1 MHAPRMARRPLWL
14 SLLVLSLGLSL
25 GLSGLGGCASLY
37 EAEVEVTSFGGWP
50 EDTPAGSYV
59 FERLPS
65 QRKTSL
71 AATTQDAT
79 EAAAAEALSIAG
91 FTPADVEA
99 AATLDPDILVQVSA
113 RSVRMPTPWMEGG
126 WISQHNPWSRDLW
139 GRPLR
144 RPLGVNTTQGWNG
157 RPYELQQE
165 VVLLLIDGMTHH
177 ILYEGHARTRLN
189 GTPSVLRALFSAVLQ
204 GFPNLPDGPRDVM
217 VSLVPLNPPVEASGP
232 H

>member
-1 MHAPRMARRPLWL
+1 MHLAHTRPLAAAL
-14 SLLVLSLGLSL
+14 GALVLSLLS
-25 GLSGLGGCASLY
+25 SGCASLY
-37 EAEVEVTSFGGWP
+37 SAEVEVTSFGAWP
-50 EDTPAGSYV
+50 KGRPAGSYV
-59 FERLPS
+59 FQRLPS
-65 QRKTSL
+65 QRGIGSTSL
-71 AATTQDAT
+71 QITQNAAET
-79 EAAAAEALSIAG
+79 AAADALSLAG
-91 FTPADVEA
+91 FTPNPEA
-99 AATLDPDILVQVSA
+99 AVTHDPNVDVVVQVSTH
-113 RSVRMPTPWMEGG
+113 SVRMPAPWMDGG